1 MEKIIKY
8 LLIVAGVVAFVIC
21 AGLLVS
27 GINGYQKTE
36 NIDKNINYINIDN
49 KTNVGLVNAKQSLI
63 DLNKKRSIKLN
74 KEGFKIKVGAKV
86 NVTKIPVPKEKI
98 IEAISK
104 GDKKVTKKDIIAIAE
119 ELNISMDKLTRIHKN
134 ESIQVSY

>member
-119 ELNISMDKLTRIHKN
+119 EYNMSVAELKN
-134 ESIQVSY
+134 EIMNAENIGL